1 MRRLSPPSPVTSP
14 GCAGWVPLLPATGS
28 TRSTAHLCSPSSCRL
43 PPARRKRLRSL
54 AADSLP
60 LRVVSVQP
68 LAPVLRHAAAFPPLP
83 HLLAGAPHDALASEH
98 VARCLEPV
106 ALLCQ
111 LEGSGAS
118 LLGWLRCRW
127 TCTQVWW

>member
-1 MRRLSPPSPVTSP
+1 MLAVGWCVCKAVCLSACINSDPHIAPIPNTAPTHPP
-14 GCAGWVPLLPATGS
+14 
-28 TRSTAHLCSPSSCRL
+28 CS
-43 PPARRKRLRSL
+43 KQLRSL
-54 AADSLP
+54 ASDSLP
-60 LRVVSVQP
+60 LRVVAVQP

-106 ALLCQ
+106 ELLCQ